1 MGQNCFLYCL
11 FLKTKAVLSFHTA
24 RRGSQLLTQPK
35 WNNLQKPSAKQLTV
49 EDSCWRALLLLM
61 VCSCF
66 PCGTLWNAYYQ
77 CLGSPV
83 SYSALLPGRAMC
95 SHYPRLCRSKALLI
109 RWLPA
114 SCTSPWSR
122 GWGAHRHVSHND
134 SSDSST
140 CQAEKPFKASVWG
153 ETIKCEEGSLTLWN
167 TSLSRSLQL
176 PMPAVGRVTG
186 RHSDNLPPASTSP
199 AVQDSASQNLGTTLA
214 EPGSDTALN
223 SFPFQKSTAPVF
235 HAKWHHAARK
245 QTATLPKAQQSLEPW
260 ASHHCNLYLLFP
272 QAGKRTNALWNLAT
286 NFMAPV
292 QLLS

>member
-1 MGQNCFLYCL
+1 MVTFKQHRQQKQWDLTLCIKRYLKHYWFKFVENKTEEKKKKNLGQNCFLYCL
-11 FLKTKAVLSFHTA
+11 CLKTKAVLSFHIA

-83 SYSALLPGRAMC
+83 SYSALLPGRAMF
-95 SHYPRLCRSKALLI
+95 SHYLRLCRSKALLI

-122 GWGAHRHVSHND
+122 GGGGHRHVSHND

-140 CQAEKPFKASVWG
+140 CQAKKPFKASVWG

-167 TSLSRSLQL
+167 NNPQQI
-176 PMPAVGRVTG
+176 
-186 RHSDNLPPASTSP
+186 SP
-199 AVQDSASQNLGTTLA
+199 AAHACHRQ
-214 EPGSDTALN
+214 SD
-223 SFPFQKSTAPVF
+223 
-235 HAKWHHAARK
+235 W
-245 QTATLPKAQQSLEPW
+245 QT
-260 ASHHCNLYLLFP
+260 
-272 QAGKRTNALWNLAT
+272 
-286 NFMAPV
+286 
-292 QLLS
+292 